1 MAKKTYNTMNNVP
14 IGTKMKIKSTTEDV
28 ELVEIQN
35 YPTTF
40 LVKNK
45 KGQILKCLTYEVEII
60 DWP

>member
-45 KGQILKCLTYEVEII
+45 EGQILKCLTYEVEII